1 MIPTTKGQPMARRM
15 TDEEW
20 RAVVNAGRVTAEHL
34 DEVEA
39 SDADR
44 LAFEDAWGKLVAG
57 REDGSI

>member
-1 MIPTTKGQPMARRM
+1 MARRM

-57 REDGSI
+57 REDGSL